1 MADVVRP
8 LTRRPWGSGAD
19 YCSPDTDTDTD
30 KNRSDANTHFLKMII
45 TSHEPDPE
53 NHVTRDSRPDL
64 RVMFDEALTLLIFT
78 YPHMDVVMT
87 SSSFHVV
94 V

>member
-1 MADVVRP
+1 
-8 LTRRPWGSGAD
+8 
-19 YCSPDTDTDTD
+19 
-30 KNRSDANTHFLKMII
+30 MII